1 MIKKRKSVYRPDS
14 DAKWIRENKEHKR
27 YLSSRSSARSF
38 IRNKATYDDLNELSV
53 MINENVN
60 VEDRSM
66 TLKEINNIIRDVM
79 KQHPYKVVGEYDT
92 YSDYN
97 QGWEDACYEIEDI
110 INAKLGNFNR

>member
-1 MIKKRKSVYRPDS
+1 MVKKRKSVYRPDS

-38 IRNKATYDDLNELSV
+38 IRNKATYGDLNELSV

-60 VEDRSM
+60 TEDRSM
-66 TLKEINNIIRDVM
+66 TLKEINNIIKDVM
-79 KQHPYKVVGEYDT
+79 KQHPYKVAGEYDT